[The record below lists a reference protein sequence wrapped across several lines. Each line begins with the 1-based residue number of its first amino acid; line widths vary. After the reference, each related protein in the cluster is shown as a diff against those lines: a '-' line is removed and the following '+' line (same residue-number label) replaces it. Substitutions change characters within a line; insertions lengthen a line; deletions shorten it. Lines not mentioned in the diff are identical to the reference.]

1 MHGHHSLPLSI
12 HACMLVHMFPHTNV
26 SNLIIPCGPC
36 RSITPTNSSQS
47 RSQVNSTISGPI
59 PHMGQGNYKLCML
72 PHHAT
77 YTHMHVR
84 AHLKTHPLSFKPPC
98 TCSPF
103 HLPLIPSPSLSA
115 CHSLSLAW
123 CKIALK
129 RAATVL
135 RNSVIYWQFPP
146 QVSGILYLNMSAAT
160 LNKTV
165 LSIYISLPQ
174 TGLCHTAHGTQ

>member
-1 MHGHHSLPLSI
+1 
-12 HACMLVHMFPHTNV
+12 MFTNV
-26 SNLIIPCGPC
+26 SNSIIPCGPC
-36 RSITPTNSSQS
+36 RSITPTN

-77 YTHMHVR
+77 HTHTC
-84 AHLKTHPLSFKPPC
+84 THARLSTPEDTPLSFKPPC
-98 TCSPF
+98 TRSPF

-174 TGLCHTAHGTQ
+174 SGLCHTAHGTQ